1 MNFYNP
7 YYSFV
12 PYSVARPGLFSTI
25 SRGLRGFNLGSLIN
39 GTQRTLGLVN
49 QAIPVIKQMTPMMK
63 NAKTMFRVMN
73 EFKKTDTPKP
83 RQPQKNTSNSKPAE
97 TSSTNYSVDSGPTF
111 FA

>member
-12 PYSVARPGLFSTI
+12 PYSVARPGLFSILTN
-25 SRGLRGFNLGSLIN
+25 SFRNFNLGSLIS

-49 QAIPVIKQMTPMMK
+49 QAIPVIKQITPVMK
-63 NAKTMFRVMN
+63 NAKTMFKVMN
-73 EFKKTDTPKP
+73 EFKKTDAPSTPP
-83 RQPQKNTSNSKPAE
+83 KNMPDTSVSE
-97 TSSTNYSVDSGPTF
+97 STNIDAGPTF